1 MKKRIIAVLLAA
13 VITVPALPAGAAEGS
28 EISES
33 SLTDITDSTDSGN
46 SYDVMNGAVYTE
58 ESGDSEFSEG
68 ENAGAFSAEED
79 VPEVFSDEISAGT
92 SADSITLNGRNF
104 EKGKTYLVPVSM
116 KNAANHEKDSAA
128 ASCPGKLAI
137 LSVGEDGAPKLT
149 VTLRSVTVGTMT
161 DYAYDFKIYQSAG
174 TDGEQETAFVENTQT
189 VPTIDG
195 NGTRIVPETISFAI
209 PEAAFDQDGVYLN
222 MFVDVMGRDSDAY
235 LQINYAQAKESGDA
249 SLNYTTEVASAVV
262 EQFGN
267 YSVTAQ
273 VTVKDGRISDAE
285 IKGTDFKGSYISQN
299 QVYLNLAVNG
309 MGSVKG
315 MKDKL
320 IGLYVDDVDKLNNLD
335 TVSGATYS
343 SNAVKQAVMSALR
356 VEIYQEVL
364 PDIPAKKPEAGT
376 YRITARGRTDMSD
389 HKLLGSSDKADAVL
403 RVDTK
408 GKMWLTYK
416 MISGDPSEPLWV
428 LGYNG
433 YYPGN
438 DTSGKLSMEGV
449 TFSTEKMTIPTIGS
463 GTVVTE
469 VTVPLDEMRQTYLN
483 NLYLYVDVMKKLD
496 GEVSGIVFDKGK
508 FNINSTLTLY
518 WDTLK
523 KISDDTGDSK
533 DTENTEKPAVKK
545 TPTIRT
551 KVSSKVISAASLKKK
566 AQSFTL
572 GASVNSKGTLSYKKT
587 SGNSGISV
595 NSKTGKITVK
605 KGMKKGTYKIKVQ
618 VKAAAKGNYKA
629 GTKTVTVTVRVK

>member
-1 MKKRIIAVLLAA
+1 MKKRIIAVLLSA
-13 VITVPALPAGAAEGS
+13 VMMVPSVSVGATDFAEG
-28 EISES
+28 
-33 SLTDITDSTDSGN
+33 
-46 SYDVMNGAVYTE
+46 NGE
-58 ESGDSEFSEG
+58 QIFSEG
-68 ENAGAFSAEED
+68 EETRELIFTEGEDTVDFSSEENTQEVFSAE
-79 VPEVFSDEISAGT
+79 S
-92 SADSITLNGRNF
+92 SADGIILNEKTF
-104 EKGKTYLVPVSM
+104 IKGKTYLIPVSL

-128 ASCPGKLAI
+128 VSCPGKFATLYI
-137 LSVGEDGAPKLT
+137 GEDGIPKLT
-149 VTLRSVTVGTMT
+149 VNLRSVTVGTMT

-174 TDGEQETAFVENTQT
+174 TDGEKQGAFVENTQI

-195 NGTRIVPETISFAI
+195 SGTRNVPETISFAI
-209 PEAAFDQDGVYLN
+209 PEAAFGQDGVYLN
-222 MFVDVMGRDSDAY
+222 MYVDVMGRDSDAY
-235 LQINYAQAKESGDA
+235 LQMNYAEAKESGDT

-273 VTVKDGRISDAE
+273 VTVKDGQISDVVLE
-285 IKGTDFKGSYISQN
+285 GTDFKGSYINEN
-299 QVYLNLAVNG
+299 QAYLNRAVNG
-309 MGSVKG
+309 MGSIKG
-315 MKDKL
+315 MKEKL
-320 IGLYVDDVDKLNNLD
+320 TGLYINDTDKLNNLD

-343 SNAVKQAVMSALR
+343 SNAVKQAVMKALGM
-356 VEIYQEVL
+356 EIYQEVL
-364 PDIPAKKPEAGT
+364 PDVPEKKPEAGT
-376 YRITARGRTDMSD
+376 YRITVRGRTDMSD

-416 MISGDPSEPLWV
+416 MVSGDPGEPLWV

-438 DTSGKLSMEGV
+438 NTSGKLSMDGV

-463 GTVVTE
+463 SSVVTE

-496 GEVSGIVFDKGK
+496 GEVSGIIFDKGK

-523 KISDDTGDSK
+523 KISNDTGD
-533 DTENTEKPAVKK
+533 TEKPAVKQK
-545 TPTIRT
+545 NPTIRT
-551 KVSSKVISAASLKKK
+551 KVSSKTFTVSLLKKK
-566 AQSFTL
+566 SQSFTL
-572 GASVNSKGTLSYKKT
+572 GASVNSKGKLSYKKT
-587 SGNSGISV
+587 SGSSGISV

-605 KGMKKGTYKIKVQ
+605 KGMKKGNYKIKVQ
-618 VKAAAKGNYKA
+618 IKAAAKGNYKA
-629 GTKTVTVTVRVK
+629 GTKTVTVTVKVK

>member
-1 MKKRIIAVLLAA
+1 MKKRIIAALLAA
-13 VITVPALPAGAAEGS
+13 VMAVSAVPAGAAEVS
-28 EISES
+28 
-33 SLTDITDSTDSGN
+33 D
-46 SYDVMNGAVYTE
+46 
-58 ESGDSEFSEG
+58 FSEG
-68 ENAGAFSAEED
+68 EDTADFSAQED
-79 VPEVFSDEISAGT
+79 TPAVFSDEMSVAA
-92 SADSITLNGRNF
+92 SADSVTLNGKSF
-104 EKGKTYLVPVSM
+104 EKGKTYLIPVAM

-128 ASCPGKLAI
+128 ASCPGKFAF
-137 LSVGEDGAPKLT
+137 LSVGEDGIPKLT
-149 VTLRSVTVGTMT
+149 VNLRSVTVGTMT

-174 TDGEQETAFVENTQT
+174 TDGEKEAVFVENTQT

-195 NGTRIVPETISFAI
+195 NGTRTVPETISFVI
-209 PEAAFDQDGVYLN
+209 PEAVFEQDGVYLN
-222 MFVDVMGRDSDAY
+222 MYVDVMGRDSDAY
-235 LQINYAQAKESGDA
+235 LQMDYAEAKESGDA
-249 SLNYTTEVASAVV
+249 SLNYTTEVVSAVV

-273 VTVKDGRISDAE
+273 VTVKDGQISDVD
-285 IKGTDFKGSYISQN
+285 IKGTDFKGSYINEN
-299 QVYLNLAVNG
+299 QAYLNRAVNG
-309 MGSVKG
+309 IGNVKG

-320 IGLYVDDVDKLNNLD
+320 AGLYVNDADKLNNLD

-343 SNAVKQAVMSALR
+343 SNAIKQAVMSALG

-364 PDIPAKKPEAGT
+364 PDVPAKKPEAGT
-376 YRITARGRTDMSD
+376 YRITVKGRTDMSD

-403 RVDTK
+403 RVDIK

-416 MISGDPSEPLWV
+416 MVSGDSAEPLWV

-438 DTSGKLSMEGV
+438 NTSGKLSLEGV
-449 TFSTEKMTIPTIGS
+449 TFSTERMTIPNIGS
-463 GTVVTE
+463 STVVTE

-523 KISDDTGDSK
+523 KISDDTGD
-533 DTENTEKPAVKK
+533 TEKPVVKK
-545 TPTIRT
+545 QTPTIKT
-551 KVSSKVISAASLKKK
+551 KVSSKTISVTSLKKK
-566 AQSFTL
+566 SQSFTL

-595 NSKTGKITVK
+595 NSKTGKVTVK
-605 KGMKKGTYKIKVQ
+605 KGLKKGTYKIKVQ

>member
-1 MKKRIIAVLLAA
+1 MKKRIIAVLLSA
-13 VITVPALPAGAAEGS
+13 VMMVPSVSVGATDFAEG
-28 EISES
+28 
-33 SLTDITDSTDSGN
+33 
-46 SYDVMNGAVYTE
+46 NGE
-58 ESGDSEFSEG
+58 QIFSEG
-68 ENAGAFSAEED
+68 EETRELIFTEGEDTVDFSSEENTQEVFSAE
-79 VPEVFSDEISAGT
+79 S
-92 SADSITLNGRNF
+92 SADGIILNEKTF
-104 EKGKTYLVPVSM
+104 IKGKTYLIPVSL

-128 ASCPGKLAI
+128 VSCPGKFATLYI
-137 LSVGEDGAPKLT
+137 GEDGIPKLT
-149 VTLRSVTVGTMT
+149 VNLRSVTVGTMT

-174 TDGEQETAFVENTQT
+174 TDGEKQGAFVENTQI

-195 NGTRIVPETISFAI
+195 SGTRNVPETISFAI
-209 PEAAFDQDGVYLN
+209 PEAAFGQDGVYLN
-222 MFVDVMGRDSDAY
+222 MYVDVMGRDSDAY
-235 LQINYAQAKESGDA
+235 LQMNYAEAKESGDT

-273 VTVKDGRISDAE
+273 VTVKDGQISDVVLE
-285 IKGTDFKGSYISQN
+285 GTDFKGSYINEN
-299 QVYLNLAVNG
+299 QAYLNRAVNG
-309 MGSVKG
+309 MGSIKG
-315 MKDKL
+315 MKEKL
-320 IGLYVDDVDKLNNLD
+320 TGLYINDTDKLNNLD

-343 SNAVKQAVMSALR
+343 SNAVKQAVMKALGM
-356 VEIYQEVL
+356 EIYQEVL
-364 PDIPAKKPEAGT
+364 PDVPEKKPEAGT
-376 YRITARGRTDMSD
+376 YRITVRGRTDISD

-416 MISGDPSEPLWV
+416 MVSGDPGEPLWV

-438 DTSGKLSMEGV
+438 NTSGKLSMDGV

-463 GTVVTE
+463 SSVVTE

-496 GEVSGIVFDKGK
+496 GEVSGIIFDKGK

-523 KISDDTGDSK
+523 KISNDTGD
-533 DTENTEKPAVKK
+533 TEKPAVKQK
-545 TPTIRT
+545 NPTIRT
-551 KVSSKVISAASLKKK
+551 KVSSKTFTVSLLKKK
-566 AQSFTL
+566 SQSFTL
-572 GASVNSKGTLSYKKT
+572 GASVNSKGKLSYKKT
-587 SGNSGISV
+587 SGSSGISV

-605 KGMKKGTYKIKVQ
+605 KGMKKGNYKIKVQ
-618 VKAAAKGNYKA
+618 IKAAAKGNYKA
-629 GTKTVTVTVRVK
+629 GTKTVTVTVKVK

>member
-1 MKKRIIAVLLAA
+1 MKKRIIAALLAA
-13 VITVPALPAGAAEGS
+13 VMAVSAVPAGAAEVS
-28 EISES
+28 EVSES
-33 SLTDITDSTDSGN
+33 PLTDITDSTDPGI
-46 SYDVMNGAVYTE
+46 SYGETDDVFYGE
-58 ESGDSEFSEG
+58 ESGDPDFSEG
-68 ENAGAFSAEED
+68 EDTADFSAQED
-79 VPEVFSDEISAGT
+79 APAVFSDEISVAASAG
-92 SADSITLNGRNF
+92 SITLNGKNF
-104 EKGKTYLVPVSM
+104 EKGKIYLIPVAM

-128 ASCPGKLAI
+128 ASCPGKFAS
-137 LSVGEDGAPKLT
+137 LSVGEDGTPKLT
-149 VTLRSVTVGTMT
+149 VNLRSVTVGTMT
-161 DYAYDFKIYQSAG
+161 DYAGDFKIYQSAG
-174 TDGEQETAFVENTQT
+174 TDGEKEAVLVENMQT

-195 NGTRIVPETISFAI
+195 NGTRTVPETISFTI
-209 PEAAFDQDGVYLN
+209 PEAAFEQDGVYLN
-222 MFVDVMGRDSDAY
+222 MYVDVMGRDSDAY
-235 LQINYAQAKESGDA
+235 LQMNYAEAKESGDA

-273 VTVKDGRISDAE
+273 VTVKDGRISDVD
-285 IKGTDFKGSYISQN
+285 IKGTDFKGSYINEN
-299 QVYLNLAVNG
+299 QAYLNRAVNG
-309 MGSVKG
+309 IGNVKG

-320 IGLYVDDVDKLNNLD
+320 TGLYVNDADKLNDLD

-343 SNAVKQAVMSALR
+343 SNAIKQAVMSALG

-364 PDIPAKKPEAGT
+364 PDVPAKKPEAGT
-376 YRITARGRTDMSD
+376 YRITVRGRTDMSD

-416 MISGDPSEPLWV
+416 MVSGNPGEPLWV

-438 DTSGKLSMEGV
+438 NTSGKLSMDGV

-463 GTVVTE
+463 STVVTE

-508 FNINSTLTLY
+508 FNINSTFTLY

-523 KISDDTGDSK
+523 KISDDTGDA
-533 DTENTEKPAVKK
+533 EKPVVKK
-545 TPTIRT
+545 QTPTIKT
-551 KVSSKVISAASLKKK
+551 KVSSKTISVTSLKKK
-566 AQSFTL
+566 SQSFTL

-587 SGNSGISV
+587 SGNSGISM
-595 NSKTGKITVK
+595 NSKTGKVTVK
-605 KGMKKGTYKIKVQ
+605 KGLKKGTYKIKIQ